1 MTLLKAIFDSHASLE
16 WVYNM
21 RAPLSWIKEFV
32 DIPESITAEQISDG
46 LIRVGF
52 EVEEIITQGS
62 DLTGPLVFAQV
73 LSIEELTEFKKP
85 VRYVGLDCGEN
96 ATRYVICGATNFA
109 VGDVIVAALPGAVLP
124 GDFVIAARE
133 TYGKTSNGMICSARE
148 LGLGDD
154 HSGIM
159 TFTEGSVTIG
169 ADAIAGLLIND
180 VIFDIAVNPDRG
192 YALSIRGI
200 AREVAASQGL
210 AFRDPVE
217 PLRGLTFPETGKG
230 VAAKIADP
238 STASVFYLRTL
249 SDFDPTATTPLWMR
263 RRIEK
268 MGMRAISLVV
278 DVTNYVMLELGQPL
292 HAFDKSKIKGG
303 LTIKRAGKAQ
313 PFTTLDG
320 QIRQLDP
327 DDLMV
332 CDDEQPLALAGTMG
346 GASSEISDSTTEIA
360 LEAVRFEPICVAK
373 NSRRHKL
380 SSEASRRLERSVDPS
395 LAEFASARFVQL
407 LTENSSARHVATVVA
422 GEPRYA
428 PVVKIDPAF
437 ISRTLGVEIAPSKI
451 AEVLRIIGCDVDEK
465 TFEVDPPSWRS
476 DLLTPSDF
484 TEEVARMIGYDQI
497 PSVLPPRP
505 LHASLTVNQKRRRAV
520 AQMFANR
527 GLAEVQTFPFTNQE
541 TIDFMG
547 FVGERAATYKIA
559 NPMSEEFPLMRVHLV
574 PGLIEVAARNIS
586 RGAKDFAIFEMGSIF
601 RSSQKLVPF
610 ISPDLSQRP
619 DQKQI
624 EEIFASVPTQGYHVA
639 GLLVGKNETEDW
651 QGKARSYTWQD
662 AIACA
667 QDVLSLCHLKWTVE
681 RSEFAPWHPG
691 RCAEL
696 VVNGKAVAHAGELH
710 PRIVAK
716 YGLPE
721 RSVAFA
727 VALSALPESELVR
740 PSTVGTMP
748 AALQDVAL
756 IVDAGVAASAVES
769 ALRTGAGDLLE
780 SITLFDR
787 YDKLGDDKIS
797 LAFSLVFRA
806 PDRTLTGAEV
816 AAMREAAVA
825 EAFKAT
831 GAILRTA

>member
-1 MTLLKAIFDSHASLE
+1 
-16 WVYNM
+16 M
-21 RAPLSWIKEFV
+21 RAPLSWIREFV
-32 DIPESITAEQISDG
+32 DIPQSITAEQISDG

-52 EVEEIITQGS
+52 EVEEIIHQGA
-62 DLTGPLVFAQV
+62 DLTGPLVFAKV
-73 LSIEELTEFKKP
+73 LTIEEITEYKKP
-85 VRYVGLDCGEN
+85 IRYVGLDCGEKE
-96 ATRYVICGATNFA
+96 ARYVICGATNFA
-109 VGDVIVAALPGAVLP
+109 VGDVVAAALPGAVLP
-124 GDFVIAARE
+124 GNFAIGARE

-159 TFTEGSVTIG
+159 TFQEGTVEIG
-169 ADAIAGLLIND
+169 SDAIEGLLIND
-180 VIFDIAVNPDRG
+180 VIFDVAVNPDRG

-200 AREVAASQGL
+200 AREVAGSLGL
-210 AFRDPVE
+210 SFTDPVNA
-217 PLRGLTFPETGKG
+217 LRELTFPESGKG

-249 SDFDPTATTPLWMR
+249 SNFDPRATTPIWMR

-268 MGMRAISLVV
+268 MGMRSISLVV

-320 QIRQLDP
+320 QVRQLDP

-332 CDDEQPLALAGTMG
+332 WDEAQPLALAGTMG
-346 GASSEISDSTTEIA
+346 GAFSEISETTTEIA
-360 LEAVRFEPICVAK
+360 LEAVRFDPICVAK

-395 LAEFASARFVQL
+395 LAQYASARFVQL
-407 LTENSSARHVATVVA
+407 LSEHSSAQHVATVVD
-422 GEPRYA
+422 GEPKFS
-428 PVVKIDPAF
+428 PIVKLDPSYVSRILGF
-437 ISRTLGVEIAPSKI
+437 EISPKQI
-451 AEVLRIIGCDVDEK
+451 AEILRGIGCDVDEK
-465 TFEVDPPSWRS
+465 TFEVDPPAWRS
-476 DLLTPSDF
+476 DLLTSADL
-484 TEEVARMIGYDQI
+484 TEEVARMIGYDKI

-505 LHASLTVNQKRRRAV
+505 KHASLTPTQKRRRAI
-520 AQMFANR
+520 AQMLAAR

-547 FVGERAATYKIA
+547 FVGERASTYRIA

-574 PGLIEVAARNIS
+574 PGLIEVAQRNIS

-610 ISPDLSQRP
+610 ISPEIAQRP
-619 DQKQI
+619 NQKVI
-624 EEIFASVPTQGYHVA
+624 DEIFASVPPQAFHVA
-639 GLLVGKNETEDW
+639 GLLVGKTENEDW
-651 QGKARSYTWQD
+651 QGKARAYTWQD
-662 AIACA
+662 AIAYA
-667 QDVLSLCHLKWTVE
+667 QDILQLCNLEWTVK
-681 RSEFAPWHPG
+681 RSDFAPWHPG

-696 VVNGKAVAHAGELH
+696 VIDGKAVAHAGELH
-710 PRIVAK
+710 PRIIAK

-727 VALSALPESELVR
+727 VGLSALPDTQLVR

-756 IVDAGVAASAVES
+756 IVDSNVTAADVER
-769 ALRTGAGDLLE
+769 ALRDGAGELLE

-787 YDKLGDDKIS
+787 YDKLGDGKIS

-816 AAMREAAVA
+816 TQMRESAVAAAV
-825 EAFKAT
+825 KAT
-831 GAILRTA
+831 GAVLRTA

>member
-1 MTLLKAIFDSHASLE
+1 
-16 WVYNM
+16 M

-32 DIPESITAEQISDG
+32 DIPENISAEQISDA

-52 EVEEIITQGS
+52 EVEEIIKQGA
-62 DLTGPLVFAQV
+62 DLTGPLVFAKV

-85 VRYVGLDCGEN
+85 VRYVGLDCGEKE
-96 ATRYVICGATNFA
+96 TRYVICGATNFV
-109 VGDVIVAALPGAVLP
+109 VGDLVVAALPGAVLP
-124 GDFVIAARE
+124 GDFAIGARE

-148 LGLGDD
+148 LGLGED

-159 TFTEGSVTIG
+159 TFAEGTVEIG
-169 ADAIAGLLIND
+169 ADAIEGLMIND
-180 VIFDIAVNPDRG
+180 AIFDVAVNPDRG

-200 AREVAASQGL
+200 AREVAGSL
-210 AFRDPVE
+210 DLKFLDPVDA
-217 PLRGLTFPETGKG
+217 LRNLTFTDTGKG
-230 VAAKIADP
+230 VSAKIADKA
-238 STASVFYLRTL
+238 TASVFYLRTL
-249 SDFDPTATTPLWMR
+249 SNFDPAATTPLWMR

-268 MGMRAISLVV
+268 MGMRSISLVV

-320 QIRQLDP
+320 QVRQLDP

-346 GASSEISDSTTEIA
+346 GASSEISESTTEIA
-360 LEAVRFEPICVAK
+360 LEAVRFDPICVAK

-395 LAEFASARFVQL
+395 LAQFASARFVQL
-407 LTENSSARHVATVVA
+407 LTENSSAQHVATVVD
-422 GEPRYA
+422 GEPRFA
-428 PVVKIDPAF
+428 PVVKVDPAY
-437 ISRTLGVEIAPSKI
+437 ISRILGIEISPSEIAKI
-451 AEVLRIIGCDVDEK
+451 LHTIGCDVNEK
-465 TFEVDPPSWRS
+465 IFEVDPPAWRS
-476 DLLTPSDF
+476 DLLTSADF
-484 TEEVARMIGYDQI
+484 AEEVARMIGYEKI
-497 PSVLPPRP
+497 PSILPPRP
-505 LHASLTVNQKRRRAV
+505 KHASLTPTQKRRRAV
-520 AQMFANR
+520 AAMLAGR

-541 TIDFMG
+541 TIDSMG
-547 FVGERAATYKIA
+547 FLGERASTYRIA

-610 ISPDLSQRP
+610 ISPDLSKRP
-619 DQKQI
+619 DQKVI
-624 EEIFASVPTQGYHVA
+624 NEIFASVPPQAYHVA
-639 GLLVGKNETEDW
+639 GLLVGKSENEDW
-651 QGKARSYTWQD
+651 QGKARSYNWQD
-662 AIACA
+662 AIAYA
-667 QDVLSLCHLKWTVE
+667 QDILQLCNLQWTVK
-681 RSEFAPWHPG
+681 RSDFAPWHPG

-696 VVNGKAVAHAGELH
+696 IVDGKAVAHAGELH
-710 PRIVAK
+710 PRIIAK

-727 VALSALPESELVR
+727 VGLSALPDSDLVR
-740 PSTVGTMP
+740 PTTVGTMP

-756 IVDAGVAASAVES
+756 IVDAGVSAAEVES
-769 ALRTGAGDLLE
+769 ALRAGAGELLE
-780 SITLFDR
+780 SISLFDR
-787 YDKLGDDKIS
+787 YDKLGDGKIS

-816 AAMREAAVA
+816 SQMRESAVAAAV
-825 EAFKAT
+825 KAT
-831 GAILRTA
+831 GAVLRTA

>member
-1 MTLLKAIFDSHASLE
+1 
-16 WVYNM
+16 M

-32 DIPESITAEQISDG
+32 DIPATTTAEEISDA

-52 EVEEIITQGS
+52 EVEEIIKQGS
-62 DLTGPLVFAQV
+62 DLTGPLVFAKV

-85 VRYVGLDCGEN
+85 VRYVGLDCGEKE
-96 ATRYVICGATNFA
+96 TRYVICGATNFV
-109 VGDVIVAALPGAVLP
+109 VGDLIVAALPGAILP
-124 GDFVIAARE
+124 GDFAIGARE

-148 LGLGDD
+148 LGLGED

-159 TFTEGSVTIG
+159 TFADGTVNVGD
-169 ADAIAGLLIND
+169 DAIEGLMIND
-180 VIFDIAVNPDRG
+180 VIFDVAVNPDRG

-200 AREVAASQGL
+200 AREVAGSL
-210 AFRDPVE
+210 
-217 PLRGLTFPETGKG
+217 GLTFNDPVYALRELKFAETGVG
-230 VAAKIADP
+230 VTAKIADS

-249 SDFDPTATTPLWMR
+249 SNFDPSATTPLWMR

-268 MGMRAISLVV
+268 MGMRSISLVV

-303 LTIKRAGKAQ
+303 LIIKRAGKAQ

-320 QIRQLDP
+320 QVRQLDA

-346 GASSEISDSTTEIA
+346 GAYSEISETTTDIA
-360 LEAVRFEPICVAK
+360 LEAVRFDPVCVAK

-395 LAEFASARFVQL
+395 LAQLASARFVQL
-407 LTENSSARHVATVVA
+407 LTENSSAQHVATVVD
-422 GEPRYA
+422 GEPRFA
-428 PVVKIDPAF
+428 PVVKVDPSY
-437 ISRTLGVEIAPSKI
+437 ISRILGVEVTPAQIAGI
-451 AEVLRIIGCDVDEK
+451 LRTIGCDVNED

-476 DLLTPSDF
+476 DLLTSADYA
-484 TEEVARMIGYDQI
+484 EEVARMIGYDKI
-497 PSVLPPRP
+497 PSILPPRP
-505 LHASLTVNQKRRRAV
+505 KHASLTPTQKRRRAV
-520 AQMFANR
+520 AQMLASR
-527 GLAEVQTFPFTNQE
+527 GLVEVQTFPFTNQE
-541 TIDFMG
+541 TIDGMG
-547 FVGERAATYKIA
+547 FIGERAATYRIA

-574 PGLIEVAARNIS
+574 PGLIEVAQRNIS

-610 ISPDLSQRP
+610 ISPDLSKRP
-619 DQKQI
+619 DREVI
-624 EEIFASVPTQGYHVA
+624 DEIFASVPPQAYHVA
-639 GLLVGKNETEDW
+639 GLLVGKVESEDW
-651 QGKARSYTWQD
+651 QGKARAYNWQD
-662 AIACA
+662 AIAYA
-667 QDVLSLCHLKWTVE
+667 QDILQLCNLEWTVK
-681 RSEFAPWHPG
+681 RSDFAPWHPG

-696 VVNGKAVAHAGELH
+696 IVDGKAVAHAGELH

-727 VALSALPESELVR
+727 VGLSALPDSQLVR
-740 PSTVGTMP
+740 PTNVGTMP

-756 IVDAGVAASAVES
+756 IVDDSVTAAHVEA
-769 ALRTGAGDLLE
+769 ALREGAGELLE

-787 YDKLGDDKIS
+787 YDKLGDGKIS
-797 LAFSLVFRA
+797 LAFSLTFRA

-816 AAMREAAVA
+816 TAMRESAVAAAV
-825 EAFKAT
+825 KAT
-831 GAILRTA
+831 GAVLRTA

>member
-1 MTLLKAIFDSHASLE
+1 
-16 WVYNM
+16 M
-21 RAPLSWIKEFV
+21 RAPLSWIQEFV
-32 DIPESITAEQISDG
+32 DIPASITAEEISDA

-52 EVEEIITQGS
+52 EVEEIITQGA
-62 DLTGPLVFAQV
+62 DLTGPLVFAKV

-96 ATRYVICGATNFA
+96 ETRYVICGATNFV
-109 VGDVIVAALPGAVLP
+109 VGDSIVAALPGAVLP
-124 GDFVIAARE
+124 GNFAIGARE

-159 TFTEGSVTIG
+159 TFAEGSVKIG
-169 ADAIAGLLIND
+169 EDAIAGLMIND

-200 AREVAASQGL
+200 AREVAGSLGL
-210 AFRDPVE
+210 QFKDPVDA
-217 PLRGLTFPETGKG
+217 LRELSFAETGKG
-230 VAAKIADP
+230 VSAKIADA

-249 SDFDPTATTPLWMR
+249 SNFDSSATTPLWMR

-268 MGMRAISLVV
+268 MGMRSISLVV

-320 QIRQLDP
+320 QVRQLDP

-346 GASSEISDSTTEIA
+346 GASSEISESTTEIA
-360 LEAVRFEPICVAK
+360 LEAVCFDPVCVAK

-380 SSEASRRLERSVDPS
+380 SSEASRRLERGVDPS
-395 LAEFASARFVQL
+395 LAQFASARFVQL
-407 LTENSSARHVATVVA
+407 LTENSSAQHVATVVD
-422 GEPRYA
+422 GEPRFA
-428 PVVKIDPAF
+428 PIVKVDADF
-437 ISRTLGVEIAPSKI
+437 IARILGVEVSPKEIAAI
-451 AEVLRIIGCDVDEK
+451 LRTIGCDVNEK
-465 TFEVDPPSWRS
+465 TFEVDPPAWRS
-476 DLLTPSDF
+476 DLLTSADF
-484 TEEVARMIGYDQI
+484 AEEVARMIGYDKI
-497 PSVLPPRP
+497 PSILPPRP
-505 LHASLTVNQKRRRAV
+505 KHASLTSTQKRRRAI
-520 AQMFANR
+520 AHALASR

-547 FVGERAATYKIA
+547 FVGERAATYRIA

-574 PGLIEVAARNIS
+574 PGLIEVAQRNIS

-610 ISPDLSQRP
+610 ITPDLAKRP
-619 DQKQI
+619 DQRI
-624 EEIFASVPTQGYHVA
+624 ISEIFASVPPQAYHVA
-639 GLLVGKNETEDW
+639 GLLVGKSENEDW
-651 QGKARSYTWQD
+651 QGKARAYNWQD
-662 AIACA
+662 AIAFA
-667 QDVLSLCHLKWTVE
+667 QDILELCNLEWTIK
-681 RSEFAPWHPG
+681 RSDFAPWHPG

-696 VVNGKAVAHAGELH
+696 IVDGKAVAHAGELH

-727 VALSALPESELVR
+727 VGLSALPDSELVR
-740 PSTVGTMP
+740 PTTVGTMP

-756 IVDAGVAASAVES
+756 IVDADVTASQVEA
-769 ALRTGAGDLLE
+769 ALREGAGDLLE

-787 YDKLGDDKIS
+787 YDKLGDGKIS
-797 LAFSLVFRA
+797 LAFSLVFRS

-816 AAMREAAVA
+816 TRMREAAVA
-825 EAFKAT
+825 EAAKAT

>member
-1 MTLLKAIFDSHASLE
+1 MTLLRAIFDSHASLE
-16 WVYNM
+16 WVSNM

-32 DIPESITAEQISDG
+32 DIPASTTPEQISDG

-52 EVEEIITQGS
+52 EVEEIINQGS
-62 DLTGPLVFAQV
+62 DLTGPLVFAEV
-73 LSIEELTEFKKP
+73 LSIEELTDFKKP
-85 VRYVGLDCGEN
+85 VRYVGLDCGEEE
-96 ATRYVICGATNFA
+96 TRFVICGATNFI
-109 VGDVIVAALPGAVLP
+109 VGDLIVAALPGAVLP
-124 GDFVIAARE
+124 GDFSIGARE
-133 TYGKTSNGMICSARE
+133 TYGKTSHGMICSARE
-148 LGLGDD
+148 LGLGED

-159 TFTEGSVTIG
+159 TFAEGTVTVG
-169 ADAIAGLLIND
+169 ADAIEGLMITD

-200 AREVAASQGL
+200 AREVASSQGL
-210 AFRDPVE
+210 AFRDPVDL
-217 PLRGLTFPETGKG
+217 LRDVTFPATGKG
-230 VAAKIADP
+230 VSAKIVDP
-238 STASVFYLRTL
+238 TTASVFYLRTL
-249 SDFDPTATTPLWMR
+249 SDFDPAATTPLWMR

-303 LTIKRAGKAQ
+303 LTIKRAGKSQ

-332 CDDEQPLALAGTMG
+332 CDDDQPLALAGTMG
-346 GASSEISDSTTEIA
+346 GASSEISESTTEIA
-360 LEAVRFEPICVAK
+360 LEAVHFEPICIAK
-373 NSRRHKL
+373 NSRRHML

-422 GEPRYA
+422 GKPVYA
-428 PVVKIDPAF
+428 PVVRLDPVF
-437 ISRTLGVEIAPSKI
+437 ISRTLGFEISPSKI
-451 AEVLRIIGCDVDEK
+451 AEVLRTIGCDVDEK

-476 DLLTPSDF
+476 DLLAASDLA
-484 TEEVARMIGYDQI
+484 EEVARMIGYDKI

-505 LHASLTVNQKRRRAV
+505 LHASLTSNQKRRRAV
-520 AQMFANR
+520 AQMLANR
-527 GLAEVQTFPFTNQE
+527 GFAEVQTFPFTNQE

-610 ISPDLSQRP
+610 ISPNLDKRP
-619 DQKQI
+619 DQKLI
-624 EEIFASVPTQGYHVA
+624 DEIFASVPPQGYHVS
-639 GLLVGKNETEDW
+639 GLLVGKSENEDW
-651 QGKARSYTWQD
+651 QGKARAYTWQD
-662 AIACA
+662 AIAYA
-667 QDVLSLCHLKWTVE
+667 QDVLALCNLQWTVK
-681 RSEFAPWHPG
+681 RSDFAPWHPG

-696 VVNGKAVAHAGELH
+696 VVDGKAVAHAGELH
-710 PRIVAK
+710 PRIIAK

-727 VALSALPESELVR
+727 VALSALPDSQLVR
-740 PSTVGTMP
+740 PTTVGTMP
-748 AALQDVAL
+748 AAFQDVAL
-756 IVDAGVAASAVES
+756 IVEAGITAADVES
-769 ALRTGAGDLLE
+769 ALRAGAGDLLE

-787 YDKLGDDKIS
+787 YDKLGDGKIS

-816 AAMREAAVA
+816 AQMRESAVA
-825 EAFKAT
+825 AAAKAT
-831 GAILRTA
+831 GAVLRTA

>member
-1 MTLLKAIFDSHASLE
+1 
-16 WVYNM
+16 M

-32 DIPESITAEQISDG
+32 DIPASISAEQISDA

-52 EVEEIITQGS
+52 EVEEIIKEGAG
-62 DLTGPLVFAQV
+62 LTGPLVFAKV

-85 VRYVGLDCGEN
+85 VRYVGLDCGEKE
-96 ATRYVICGATNFA
+96 TRYVICGATNFV
-109 VGDVIVAALPGAVLP
+109 VGDLIVAALPGAVLP
-124 GDFVIAARE
+124 GDFAIGARE

-159 TFTEGSVTIG
+159 TFAEGTVKIG
-169 ADAIAGLLIND
+169 ADAIEGLMIND

-200 AREVAASQGL
+200 AREVAGSL
-210 AFRDPVE
+210 DLKFTDPVDA
-217 PLRGLTFPETGKG
+217 LRTLTFAETGKG
-230 VAAKIADP
+230 VKAKIADP
-238 STASVFYLRTL
+238 TTASVFYLRTL
-249 SDFDPTATTPLWMR
+249 SNFDPAATTPLWMR

-268 MGMRAISLVV
+268 MGMRSISLVV

-320 QIRQLDP
+320 QVRQLDA

-332 CDDEQPLALAGTMG
+332 CDDDQPLALAGTMG
-346 GASSEISDSTTEIA
+346 GASSEISESTTEIA
-360 LEAVRFEPICVAK
+360 LEAVRFDPVCVAR

-395 LAEFASARFVQL
+395 LAQFASARFVQL
-407 LTENSSARHVATVVA
+407 LTENSSAQHVATVVD
-422 GEPRYA
+422 GEPRFPA
-428 PVVKIDPAF
+428 VVKVDSAY
-437 ISRTLGVEIAPSKI
+437 ISRILGVEISPSEISKI
-451 AEVLRIIGCDVDEK
+451 LQTIGCDVNEK
-465 TFEVDPPSWRS
+465 TFEVDPPAWRS
-476 DLLTPSDF
+476 DLMTSADF
-484 TEEVARMIGYDQI
+484 AEEVARMIGYDKI
-497 PSVLPPRP
+497 PSSLPPRP
-505 LHASLTVNQKRRRAV
+505 KHASLTPTQKRRRAV
-520 AQMFANR
+520 AAMLASR

-541 TIDFMG
+541 TIDSMG
-547 FVGERAATYKIA
+547 FLGERASTYRIA

-610 ISPDLSQRP
+610 ISPDLSKRP
-619 DQKQI
+619 DKKVI
-624 EEIFASVPTQGYHVA
+624 DEIFASVPPQAYHVA
-639 GLLVGKNETEDW
+639 GLLVGKSESEDW
-651 QGKARSYTWQD
+651 QGKARAYNWQD
-662 AIACA
+662 AIAYA
-667 QDVLSLCHLKWTVE
+667 QDILQLCNLQWTVK
-681 RSEFAPWHPG
+681 RSDFAPWHPG

-696 VVNGKAVAHAGELH
+696 IVDGKAVAHAGELH

-716 YGLPE
+716 YGLAE

-727 VALSALPESELVR
+727 VGLSALPESDLVH
-740 PSTVGTMP
+740 PTTVGTMP

-756 IVDAGVAASAVES
+756 IVDAKVSAAEVES
-769 ALRTGAGDLLE
+769 ALRAGAGELLE

-787 YDKLGDDKIS
+787 YDKLGDGKIS

-816 AAMREAAVA
+816 SEMRESAVAAAV
-825 EAFKAT
+825 KAT